1 MENKPKRTKN
11 GLAILNTEQVQNL
24 LPITFCNDKDKGV
37 IILGFPGTGK
47 TTLMNSF
54 LINKRVYKTTAENLG
69 IKYNERG
76 HKIFSPPSTEM
87 PYYNDFY
94 KLYYGLNGD
103 TPIFI
108 DDIGSE
114 PAESYAKNPY
124 FETVIKTI
132 YEKGGKLYG
141 TSNATVEQII
151 SLYGERVWSRLE
163 EMCHIVV
170 LEAPNHRKIMNEKN
184 IQEIYDLLD
193 LSAKSKENIQE
204 QATQRKLVQDEE
216 KEKPRPLNDFE
227 IMINKEF
234 EQFLYQR
241 QLEKEKSENLE
252 DFKNMLNDPDF
263 PEFLR
268 EKKID
273 LEGYKKWLNKMTPK
287 QLELF
292 EEIFGKKI

>member
-1 MENKPKRTKN
+1 MENKPKATKN
-11 GLAILNTEQVQNL
+11 GLGILNTEQIKNL
-24 LPITFCNDKDKGV
+24 LLNTSGFDKGV

-47 TTLMNSF
+47 TTLMNNF
-54 LINKRVYKTTAENLG
+54 LANKKVYKITAENLG

-103 TPIFI
+103 SPIFI

-114 PAESYAKNPY
+114 PAESYGKNPY
-124 FETVIKTI
+124 FETVVKTI
-132 YEKGGKLYG
+132 YENGGKLYG

-151 SLYGERVWSRLE
+151 SLYGERVWSRLQ
-163 EMCHIVV
+163 EMCYVVV
-170 LEAPNHRKIMNEKN
+170 LDSPDHRKVMSEKN
-184 IQEIYDLLD
+184 LQEIYDLID
-193 LSAKSKENIQE
+193 LSAKSKENIEE

-234 EQFLYQR
+234 EQFLYRR
-241 QLEKEKSENLE
+241 QLEREKDQSSIEV
-252 DFKNMLNDPDF
+252 FKNMLADDDF
-263 PEFLR
+263 SEFLIN
-268 EKKID
+268 KKKD
-273 LEGYKKWLNKMTPK
+273 PLEYKIWLDKMSPLK
-287 QLELF
+287 L
-292 EEIFGKKI
+292 EIFKESGLF